1 MKPRKLTYRSE
12 IRLADGSS
20 KVPDTVLTT
29 NTLGAYPT
37 IAVEIGFTES
47 LDKLYRDAEVLLNGS
62 RGRIELVILLKASET
77 DQHAKSEYPW
87 GESKDTLTNM
97 NHDELVSTIEKYYVK
112 NQLKLLGNISGHVF
126 WCVWGRKT
134 RPKRAI
140 FSFSHPPGQTAE
152 QKNPLKVTIKGQGF
166 RFPVRKVQI
175 ATERGIA
182 NEKTRRVFKWLNE
195 ASLLGKE

>member
-20 KVPDTVLTT
+20 KVPDTILTT

-77 DQHAKSEYPW
+77 HQHVKNEYPW
-87 GESKDTLTNM
+87 GESEDTLTNM

-112 NQLKLLGNISGHVF
+112 NQLKLVGNISVDVF
-126 WCVWGRKT
+126 SYAKDRKT

-140 FSFSHPPGQTAE
+140 FSFSQPAGQTAE
-152 QKNPLKVTIKGQGF
+152 QKNPPQVTIKGQGF

-182 NEKTRRVFKWLNE
+182 NEKTWRVFKWLNE
-195 ASLLGKE
+195 ANLLGKE